1 MMKNTILKIF
11 LAQILLF
18 LAATLSVA
26 QDKVSVKGQ
35 VLDSKT
41 RETVIG
47 ASVMVKGTTNGAIT
61 DLDGNFTISVPK
73 GSVLV
78 ISSIGYED
86 YTINVDSA
94 IDNIK
99 VALKTSSE
107 FLDEVVVVGYG
118 SVKKENL
125 TGAVDQVSSEAFEG
139 RPVANATQMLQG
151 VVPNLNIDLV
161 DGKPGRTADY
171 NIRGTTSIGAGGS
184 ALVLIDGVEGDPSQL
199 NPSDI
204 ESVSVLKDAAS
215 SAIYGSRAPY
225 GVVLITTK
233 NPDENGGKFNINYS
247 TNLAVMDPTA
257 IPDVVTDGYVYAS
270 LFAEAYYND
279 TQKWPTSMN
288 KGQEFS
294 RTWLEDFRQR
304 QLAGIRRTTEVGPD
318 GKYVYY
324 GNTDYYDFLYKDA
337 TFAQTHNVTASGNAG
352 PVSFYVSGRFYKY
365 DGLFK
370 LSTDEYQQINL
381 RAKLTAN
388 LRPWLKLTEN
398 ISFNNEKYH
407 IPSTSNQQSGGNYW
421 SAINAEGHVS
431 SPIFNPDGSL
441 TKSGAYAVGGLVTGN
456 NYQNRK
462 VKGYKT
468 TTGLRA
474 EFLDKALHLNAD
486 FSFSD
491 RQKTELQKRTV
502 IPYSEGPDMLAYLGT
517 PGTDDYLSEYSSSTE
532 YIAAN
537 AYAEY
542 EKTFAS
548 KHYFKAMVGYNYEQQ
563 KYKTLSSKRYDLL
576 TLDTDCI
583 NLATGDMAIS
593 SSESVWR
600 VAGMMFR
607 LNYTYDER
615 FLFEV
620 NGRYDGSSKFP
631 TTSQWG
637 FFPSG
642 SAAWRVSKEHWW
654 KLDPVYISSLKIRG
668 SFGELGNGSV
678 SPYSFLEKFSF
689 SNMGKGTSEWCR
701 NLDGVSGMRYTSIPS
716 QIPDNLTWETS
727 RTIDVGLDA
736 SFYKGKV
743 ELNFD
748 WYRRRTYDMYTTGP
762 TLPDTYGASAPK
774 GNYADMYTDG
784 YEIALSYNDS
794 YNVLGSPM
802 SFGVKATLADS
813 RSFITK
819 YFNPTYN
826 ITDYYEGYEIGTIWG
841 YVCEGL
847 FQNQEQIDN
856 YWGPGVPYKN
866 TRIPTANDGVTRP
879 GDVIFADLNHNN
891 RIDSGSDTVSD
902 PGDRKII
909 GNSHPRYQ
917 YSLSLNFSWYGVYA
931 SAFFQGVGKRQ
942 WVPSKESPFWGQ
954 YCRPYAQAYK
964 WQLEN
969 YWTPET
975 PDAFL
980 PRYTGYYAI
989 AWQDKPIDRYTMDV
1003 SYIRL
1008 KNLQIGYNFPSK
1020 LLKKAH
1026 MKQLSVYLSAENLW
1040 TWSPMNKYTTDFD
1053 VVTVCYGSDT
1063 DLTGEQGDG
1072 YNYPTMRTFSLGLTI
1087 GF

>member
-1 MMKNTILKIF
+1 MNIYFKKALLLPV
-11 LAQILLF
+11 LAV
-18 LAATLSVA
+18 LAAFCASAQNKLSI
-26 QDKVSVKGQ
+26 SGR

-41 RETVIG
+41 QESVIG
-47 ASVMVKGTTNGAIT
+47 ASILIKGTTTGAVT
-61 DLDGNFTISVPK
+61 DLDGNFTISVPQ
-73 GSVLV
+73 GSELV
-78 ISSIGYED
+78 VSSIGYED
-86 YTINVDSA
+86 YVIKADKPAEDLTIL
-94 IDNIK
+94 
-99 VALKTSSE
+99 LKTSSE
-107 FLDEVVVVGYG
+107 FLKEVVVVGYG

-161 DGKPGRTADY
+161 DGKPGRSADY

-184 ALVLIDGVEGDPSQL
+184 ALILIDGVEGDPSQL
-199 NPSDI
+199 NPNDI

-215 SAIYGSRAPY
+215 AAIYGSRAPY

-233 NPDENGGKFNINYS
+233 NPESNEGKFTVNYT
-247 TNLAVMDPTA
+247 TNLSVMDPTA
-257 IPDVVTDGYVYAS
+257 IPDVVTDGFVYAS
-270 LFAEAYYND
+270 LYSEAYYND

-304 QLAGIRRTTEVGPD
+304 QLAGIKRTTEVGPD

-324 GNTDYYDFLYKDA
+324 GNTDYYDFLYKKA
-337 TFAQTHNVTASGNAG
+337 TFAQTHNISVSGNAG
-352 PVSFYVSGRFYKY
+352 PMSFYVSGRLYKY

-370 LSTDEYQQINL
+370 LSTDAYTTLNL
-381 RAKLTAN
+381 RAKMTA
-388 LRPWLKLTEN
+388 RIKPWLKMTEN
-398 ISFNNEKYH
+398 ISFNYETYH

-421 SAINAEGHVS
+421 SAINAEGHPS
-431 SPIFNPDGSL
+431 SPIFNPDGTL

-456 NYQNRK
+456 NYCDRK

-474 EFLDKALHLNAD
+474 EFFDKTFRINAD
-486 FSFSD
+486 FTFSD

-502 IPYSEGPDMLAYLGT
+502 IPYSEGPGMLAYLGT
-517 PGTDDYLSEYSSSTE
+517 PGTDDYVSDYSSSTE
-532 YIAAN
+532 YIATN

-542 EKTFAS
+542 ENTFAE
-548 KHYFKAMVGYNYEQQ
+548 KHYFKAMAGFNYEQQ

-583 NLATGDMAIS
+583 NLATGDMSIS
-593 SSESVWR
+593 SSESRWR

-607 LNYTYDER
+607 LNYAYDER
-615 FLFEV
+615 YLFEI

-631 TTSQWG
+631 TSSQWG

-642 SAAWRVSKEHWW
+642 SAAWRISKEHWW
-654 KLDPVYISSLKIRG
+654 KVNPAIVSSLKLRG
-668 SFGELGNGSV
+668 SFGALGNGSV
-678 SPYSFLEKFSF
+678 SPYAFLEKFSF

-701 NLDGVSGMRYTSIPS
+701 SIDGVSGMRYTTLPS

-727 RTIDVGLDA
+727 RTLDVGLDV
-736 SFYKGKV
+736 SFYNGKI
-743 ELNFD
+743 EYIFD
-748 WYRRRTYDMYTTGP
+748 WYRRRTYNMYTTGP

-784 YEIALSYNDS
+784 YEMSLSYHDS
-794 YNVLGSPM
+794 FDVLGSPL
-802 SFGVKATLADS
+802 SYGIKATFADS

-819 YFNPTYN
+819 YFNPTMN
-826 ITDYYEGYEIGTIWG
+826 ITDYYEGYEIGTVWG

-847 FQNQEQIDN
+847 FQNQDQIDN
-856 YWGPGVPYKN
+856 YWGEGIPYKN
-866 TRIPTANDGVTRP
+866 TRIPTANDGITRP
-879 GDVIFADLNHNN
+879 GDVIFADLNGNH
-891 RIDSGSDTVSD
+891 RIDSGSDTVDD
-902 PGDRKII
+902 PGDRRII
-909 GNSHPRYQ
+909 ANTHPRYN
-917 YSLSLNFSWYGVYA
+917 YSFSLDFSWYGFYA

-964 WQLEN
+964 WQLTN
-969 YWTPET
+969 YWTEDNR
-975 PDAFL
+975 DAFL

-989 AWQDKPIDRYTMDV
+989 AWQDKPIDRYVMDV

-1008 KNLQIGYNFPSK
+1008 KNLQIGYNFPKK
-1020 LLKKAH
+1020 LIQKAH
-1026 MKQLSVYLSAENLW
+1026 FQQLSVYLTAENLW
-1040 TWSPMNKYTTDFD
+1040 TWSPMNKYTKDFD
-1053 VVTVCYGSDT
+1053 VVTVCYGSDS

-1072 YNYPTMRTFSLGLTI
+1072 YNYPTMRTFSLGITL